1 VARGAGIIPPS
12 RLNDARRVIGS
23 LIAAIEEADD
33 RRMTPHHRPA
43 PLVALVAGVSLSLW
57 LVVSAGVR
65 TATTHPIQL
74 SEPPTNAATLT
85 SEASPMPSPGPALMI
100 EVR

>member
-1 VARGAGIIPPS
+1 
-12 RLNDARRVIGS
+12 
-23 LIAAIEEADD
+23 
-33 RRMTPHHRPA
+33 M
-43 PLVALVAGVSLSLW
+43 AGVSLSLW